1 MFSVDLF
8 PEVYLLMN
16 QDSFLFF
23 LLYFDSVLI
32 PFRIKMIYRCNKE
45 GKKGNQLNEF
55 GTMERGIEEVGNCG
69 RVDIYATWE
78 LFSFGATFLSFLCF
92 DIENIYSR
100 KTSECFASNVDFIQ
114 IPLAFS
120 FLVSPL
126 FFLFF
131 SFPFSHTVL
140 SSSVDHLRL

>member
-1 MFSVDLF
+1 
-8 PEVYLLMN
+8 MN
-16 QDSFLFF
+16 QDSFLFFFAFF

-32 PFRIKMIYRCNKE
+32 PFRIKMIYRCKE

-126 FFLFF
+126 FFF